1 MHCACSLPVR
11 RRHRSLRYSPFQNTP
26 LRCRQLD
33 IASPHPALP
42 ILPILN
48 GCAAPDKYLVLLLVY
63 LRMCCGKVAGNKG
76 KDEEGDASMA

>member
-1 MHCACSLPVR
+1 LRVLSARASPPPLSALLALPQ
-11 RRHRSLRYSPFQNTP
+11 YPQ
-26 LRCRQLD
+26 CQLD

-76 KDEEGDASMA
+76 KDEEGEGMV